1 MRKVA
6 VVNIGNKG
14 VILSVISSNEIL
26 DQLEIDELSQKNLE
40 LVNKFF

>member
-26 DQLEIDELSQKNLE
+26 DENVSRAR
-40 LVNKFF
+40 